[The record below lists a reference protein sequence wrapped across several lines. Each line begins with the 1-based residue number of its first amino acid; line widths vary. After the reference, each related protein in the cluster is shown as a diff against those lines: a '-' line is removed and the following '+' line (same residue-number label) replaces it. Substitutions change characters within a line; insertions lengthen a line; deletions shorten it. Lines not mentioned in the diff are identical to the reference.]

1 MGRAGVEGVSFYEI
15 ATARPE
21 RIAFPGPGEP
31 VTYDALHAEVN
42 RLSHAFAELGLGF
55 GDAVATV
62 LANRTEFLSIML
74 AAMQSGLYLIPVSR
88 HLTAPE
94 ISYVL
99 ADSGA
104 GVVITERE
112 FAATVSGAADEAGI
126 PRPGRLTIDGGDGF
140 TDVAELLAGRP
151 ADPPADRKMGSVMLY
166 TSGTTGKPKGVQRP
180 LLDVA
185 PELPMT
191 VLRQTLVKHLELEPG
206 DEVHLAIGPLYHSA
220 PCVHA
225 LLALNLGHAVVV
237 SDRFDPEG
245 TLGLIQRHRVTNSFM
260 VPTMFHR
267 MLGLPAEVRGRYDVS
282 SLRQVYHSAAPIPVD
297 TKRRMLD
304 WWGPVLY
311 EYYGSTE
318 SGAVVVA
325 RPHDWLAHPGTV
337 GRAVEGVEIKVFD
350 EGGAELPPGE
360 PGLIYARGQGGF
372 EYHGD
377 PDKTAASMLG
387 DFYTP
392 GDIGYL
398 DADGWLYMSDRRT
411 DLIISGGVNLYPAE
425 IEAALLQHP
434 GVADVA
440 VIGVPDETWGQ
451 SVVALVEP
459 AGGAVAGGAAPDGA
473 APGGAVAA
481 EELAAALLAHCE
493 PRLARI
499 KHPRRIEF
507 RASLPRTP
515 SGKLSRSRVRDDYLR
530 ESGDKGEQPVG

>member
-1 MGRAGVEGVSFYEI
+1 MGRTAVEGVSFYEI
-15 ATARPE
+15 ATADPGRP
-21 RIAFPGPGEP
+21 ACLGTGEP
-31 VTYDALHAEVN
+31 VTYGELHAEVN
-42 RLSHAFAELGLGF
+42 RLSHAFGDLGLGF

-62 LANRTEFLSIML
+62 LSNRPEFLSIML
-74 AAMQSGLYLIPVSR
+74 AALQSGLYLIPVSR

-99 ADSGA
+99 SDSGA
-104 GVVITERE
+104 RVVITERE
-112 FAATVSGAADEAGI
+112 FASTVSGAADEAGI
-126 PRPGRLTIDGGDGF
+126 PASGRITVDGPGGF
-140 TDVAELLAGRP
+140 TSLTDLLAGRS
-151 ADPPADRKMGSVMLY
+151 AEPPADRKMGSVMLY
-166 TSGTTGKPKGVQRP
+166 TSGTTGRPKGVERP
-180 LLDVA
+180 VLDFP
-185 PELPMT
+185 PELAMT
-191 VLRQTLVKHLELEPG
+191 VLRQTLIKHLELEAG
-206 DEVHLAIGPLYHSA
+206 DEVHLNVGPLYHSA
-220 PCVHA
+220 PCIHA

-237 SDRFDPEG
+237 NDRFDPEG
-245 TLGLIQRHRVTNSFM
+245 TLELIQRHGVTNSFM

-267 MLGLPAEVRGRYDVS
+267 MLGLPADVRERYDLS

-297 TKRRMLD
+297 TKQRMLD

-350 EGGAELPPGE
+350 EQGGELPPGE

-372 EYHGD
+372 EYHGA

-434 GVADVA
+434 DVGDVA
-440 VIGVPDETWGQ
+440 VIGVPDENWGQ

-459 AGGAVAGGAAPDGA
+459 ADGAV
-473 APGGAVAA
+473 PGDD
-481 EELAAALLAHCE
+481 LAAALLAHCA
-493 PRLARI
+493 PRLAKI

-507 RASLPRTP
+507 RSSLPRTP
-515 SGKLSRSRVRDDYLR
+515 SGKLSRSRVRDAYLR
-530 ESGDKGEQPVG
+530 EHGDKGEQPVS